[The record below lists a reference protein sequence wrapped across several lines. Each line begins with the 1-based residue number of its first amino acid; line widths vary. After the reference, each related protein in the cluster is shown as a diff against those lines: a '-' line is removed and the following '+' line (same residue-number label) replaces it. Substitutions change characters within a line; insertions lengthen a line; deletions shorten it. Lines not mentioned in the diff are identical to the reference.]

1 MPNPYPLALRERAV
15 RAYEAGEGSYEAVA
29 KQFEVSVS
37 SLLRWV
43 MQRRRTGDV
52 TPRPRG
58 GGWRSPV
65 DGTVLEQ
72 VIAARPDATCEELRR
87 AYNQRVG
94 RGATVSRSAIVR
106 ALHRLG
112 FVLKKNDRGR
122 VRSTGPTFAGSGPRS

>member
-15 RAYEAGEGSYEAVA
+15 RAYETGEGSYEAIA
-29 KQFEVSVS
+29 DQFAVSLS

-43 MQRRRTGDV
+43 TQVRTTGEV
-52 TPRPRG
+52 SPRPRG

-65 DGTVLEQ
+65 DSAVLEH
-72 VIAARPDATCEELRR
+72 VIAAKPDATCEELRR
-87 AYNQRVG
+87 AYNRRVR

-112 FVLKKNDRGR
+112 FVLKKNGRAR
-122 VRSTGPTFAGSGPRS
+122 VRSTGPTSGGNGPRS

>member
-1 MPNPYPLALRERAV
+1 MPNPYPSVLRERVV

-29 KQFEVSVS
+29 AQFEVSLS

-43 MQRRRTGDV
+43 TQVRRTGDV
-52 TPRPRG
+52 SPRPRG

-65 DGTVLEQ
+65 DSAVLEQ
-72 VIAARPDATCEELRR
+72 VLALQPDATCEELRR
-87 AYNQRVG
+87 AYNRRVG

-112 FVLKKNDRGR
+112 FVLKKNGR
-122 VRSTGPTFAGSGPRS
+122 APVR